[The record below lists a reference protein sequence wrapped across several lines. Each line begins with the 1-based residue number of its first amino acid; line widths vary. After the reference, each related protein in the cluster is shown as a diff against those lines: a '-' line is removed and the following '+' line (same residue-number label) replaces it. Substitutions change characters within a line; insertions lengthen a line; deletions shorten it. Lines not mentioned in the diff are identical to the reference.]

1 MYICTHRS
9 GIIAS
14 QTQDEINFH
23 EEPSKM
29 SHLQQA
35 DFKNKINLWKLN
47 KRVQL
52 SCSQQVLHI
61 RMSCCVCPATGT
73 GHLGCAREFRT
84 RGFPNKVNIP
94 VRGVCHVQCLVG
106 LMFVPI
112 IREGGEKRRDKWLCL
127 LINNTALL
135 SQTFNLSLTW
145 HESNF
150 LPWILNYFS

>member
-1 MYICTHRS
+1 MFGVNVYVYTSIRNNC
-9 GIIAS
+9 IANTRRDQFS
-14 QTQDEINFH
+14 RRTIKNVS
-23 EEPSKM
+23 PSAGGFQK
-29 SHLQQA
+29 Q
-35 DFKNKINLWKLN
+35 INLWKLN

-112 IREGGEKRRDKWLCL
+112 IRGGGEKRRDK
-127 LINNTALL
+127 
-135 SQTFNLSLTW
+135 
-145 HESNF
+145 
-150 LPWILNYFS
+150 